1 MDFLKTLLAY
11 VGLTVAFSVQ
21 DGPLPQ
27 EVPTPTPLPPSV
39 TATLAPNQTEVPT
52 ATPEPTAEP
61 EPTITPNMSYKTVQW
76 KDRGNDVLKLQR
88 RLIEL
93 GYLDEGEDDGAY
105 GSKTTSAVRRFQKA
119 NGLGVDGIAGQSTQ
133 TRLYEDPNVIPYSPP
148 TVPPTAT
155 PTPTLAPTETPT
167 VSASD
172 DLPQPSTAPVVTET
186 VAPVTL
192 PESGLK
198 MLDNG
203 NIILGNSGSS
213 LTFSVMTDGVGY
225 TRRPG
230 LWVDADGQAIMSLTE
245 LVQCIDDWTLTENED
260 GTQTFAAC
268 GYTITLQNIEGD
280 LVAMLDGASLPLGVS
295 DLQLRDGD
303 IYISQDFLST
313 AIQATVIFDLDERS
327 LILFVTNKS
336 VNSSAD

>member
-11 VGLTVAFSVQ
+11 VGLTIAFSVQ

-27 EVPTPTPLPPSV
+27 EVPTPTLLPPNV

-52 ATPEPTAEP
+52 ATPEPTTAP

-76 KDRGNDVLKLQR
+76 NDRGNDVLKLQR
-88 RLIEL
+88 RLIAL

-105 GSKTTSAVRRFQKA
+105 GTKTTSAVRRFQKA
-119 NGLGVDGIAGQSTQ
+119 NGLGVDGIAGQATQ
-133 TRLYEDPNVIPYSPP
+133 TRLYEDPNVIPYTPP

-155 PTPTLAPTETPT
+155 PTLAPTATPT
-167 VSASD
+167 APAAS
-172 DLPQPSTAPVVTET
+172 DLPQPSSAPATTVTSAPVV
-186 VAPVTL
+186 L
-192 PESGLK
+192 PESGLT

-203 NIILGNSGSS
+203 NIILGNSGTS

-245 LVQCIDDWTLTENED
+245 LVQCIDDWTLTKNED
-260 GTQTFAAC
+260 GTQTFTAC
-268 GYTITLQNIEGD
+268 GYTIVLQDIEGD

>member
-11 VGLTVAFSVQ
+11 VGLTIAFSVQ

-27 EVPTPTPLPPSV
+27 EVPTPTLLPPNV

-52 ATPEPTAEP
+52 ATPEPTAAP

-105 GSKTTSAVRRFQKA
+105 GTKTTSAVRRFQKA
-119 NGLGVDGIAGQSTQ
+119 NSLGVDGIAGQATQ
-133 TRLYEDPNVIPYSPP
+133 TRLYEDPNVIPYTPP

-155 PTPTLAPTETPT
+155 PTLAPTATPT
-167 VSASD
+167 VPAAS
-172 DLPQPSTAPVVTET
+172 DLPQPSAAPATTVTSAPVV
-186 VAPVTL
+186 L

-203 NIILGNSGSS
+203 NIILGNSGTS

-245 LVQCIDDWTLTENED
+245 LVQCIDDWKLTKNED
-260 GTQTFAAC
+260 GPQTFTAC
-268 GYTITLQNIEGD
+268 GYTIVLQAIEGD
-280 LVAMLDGASLPLGVS
+280 LVAMMDGASLPLGVS